1 MALTSTRTNDGLQAL
16 HRILIQTRFL
26 AGTGADA
33 RKVVGL
39 MDDAEYLVTLM
50 AQPETK
56 DERFRLCLEGMEQKH
71 PELAGLTA
79 AFGAR
84 AEEQKAA

>member
-1 MALTSTRTNDGLQAL
+1 MTDALQAL
-16 HRILIQTRFL
+16 HRVLIQTRFL
-26 AGTGADA
+26 AGTGADS

-50 AQPETK
+50 TQPENK
-56 DERFRLCLEGMEQKH
+56 EERFRLCLEGMEQKY

-79 AFGAR
+79 AFPER
-84 AEEQKAA
+84 TEEQKAA